1 MESSIPESRVRV
13 LNAPELDAQG
23 RYVLYWMTGHRRT
36 DRNFALQRAVE
47 WALELGRGLV
57 VLEALRCDYEWA
69 SDRLHRFVL
78 DGMQDNLAA
87 LRGRAGVT
95 YYPFVERSAG
105 EGRGLLAALAMEAA
119 VVVTDDFPAFFIPR
133 MLDAAAR
140 RLERTRLEAVDSNGL
155 APIRGTSKAYPTAYS
170 FRRYLQKN
178 LPGHL
183 QHVPERDPVGR
194 LQSLPAPVVRT
205 DIPGRWPSAEAELGG
220 EGIDVGKLPIDH
232 SVGATGLRGG
242 PRAAETRLDTFVN
255 NRLAHYENR
264 NQPEEEMA
272 SGLSPYLH
280 FGHIST
286 HEVLARLADRED
298 WRPSFEDRPASG
310 KRSGW
315 WGMSE
320 PAEAFLDQLVT
331 WRELGFNM
339 AASRSDYREFGS
351 LPDWA
356 RETLEAHAGDTRPHL
371 YGVEQLESAA
381 THDDLWNAAQRQL
394 RREGAIH
401 NYLRMLW
408 GKKILEWT
416 ATPEEAAR
424 VMIELNNRYAL
435 DGRDPNSY
443 SGIYWCLGRYDR
455 PWGPERP
462 VFGKIRYMTSAN
474 TARKLKVK
482 GYIARYSDG

>member
-1 MESSIPESRVRV
+1 MDSSIPESRLRA
-13 LNAPELDAQG
+13 LNGLPAASDG
-23 RYVLYWMTGHRRT
+23 RYVLYWMTSHRRSG
-36 DRNFALQRAVE
+36 RNFALQRAVE

-69 SDRLHRFVL
+69 SDRLHRFIL
-78 DGMQDNLAA
+78 DGMRDNLEA
-87 LRGRAGVT
+87 LRKRTGVT
-95 YYPFVERSAG
+95 YYPYVERSAG
-105 EGRGLLAALAMEAA
+105 EGRGLLTALAEPAA
-119 VVVTDDFPAFFIPR
+119 VVVTDDYPTFFVPR

-140 RLERTRLEAVDSNGL
+140 RLATRLEAVDSNGL
-155 APIRGTSKAYPTAYS
+155 VPMRGTSTVYPTAYAY
-170 FRRYLQKN
+170 RRYLQKN
-178 LPGHL
+178 LPEHL
-183 QHVPERDPVGR
+183 RHFPEPDPVAR
-194 LQSLPAPVVRT
+194 LEAMHSPAIASHIR
-205 DIPGRWPSAEAELGG
+205 DRWPSAEVDLQC
-220 EGIDVGKLPIDH
+220 EGIDLGKLPLDH
-232 SVGATGLRGG
+232 SVRATALRGG
-242 PRAAETRLDTFVN
+242 PRAARAALQSFVDHRLP
-255 NRLAHYENR
+255 RYGER
-264 NQPEEEMA
+264 NQPEEDAA

-286 HEVLARLADRED
+286 HEVMERIADCED
-298 WRPSFEDRPASG
+298 WTPSFEGRTANG

-339 AASRSDYREFGS
+339 AANRSDHREYDS

-356 RETLEAHAGDTRPHL
+356 RKTLDAHASDARPYL
-371 YGVEQLESAA
+371 YSVEQLETAA
-381 THDDLWNAAQRQL
+381 THDELWNAAQRQL
-394 RREGAIH
+394 RREGVIH

-416 ATPEEAAR
+416 ATPRDAAR
-424 VMIELNNRYAL
+424 IMIELNNRYAL

-462 VFGKIRYMTSAN
+462 VFGKIRYMTSAS
-474 TARKLKVK
+474 TARKLKVR
-482 GYIARYSDG
+482 GYLDRYADG